1 MRICVVG
8 LGKLGS
14 PIAAV
19 LASKGHEVVG
29 IDLNADFVEAV
40 KAGRAPVDE
49 PGLQDMMTANR
60 ERLTATTDW
69 AEALRDTD
77 MTGIIVPTPSGAD
90 GAFINDYVLDAIA
103 RIGAELRK
111 TDRYHLVAVHSTTM
125 PGSMDGPIKAA
136 LEAASGRTVG
146 VDVGLCYNP
155 EFIALGNVIQGLLHP
170 DFILIGESDER
181 AGAMLEGLYRGI
193 CGDRASIA
201 RMNFVN
207 AELTKISV
215 NTYVTTKISFA
226 NMLSEICDRLPDA
239 DVDVVTD
246 AIGRDSRIG
255 KKYLRGALGFAGPCF
270 PRDTIAFSVM
280 AKRAGAHGL
289 LADATDAVNERQV
302 DRLFALVTAYAE
314 PGQRVAVLGASYKP
328 DTPVIERSQS
338 VALIQRLVKAGYP
351 VSLRDPQAMP
361 PVRAMM
367 GDAIAYADSPAQA
380 VRGAAVVV
388 VATAWDEFKS
398 LEPGMLAGDPR
409 PVVIDCWRML
419 PRAAF
424 EPVADIV
431 HLGRNADTGA
441 VVQAAA
447 DAARRKY
454 A

>member
-8 LGKLGS
+8 LGKLGA

-29 IDLNADFVEAV
+29 IDLNAEFVAAI

-49 PGLQDMMTANR
+49 PHLQEMITANR

-69 AEALRDTD
+69 AEALRDTE

-103 RIGAELRK
+103 KIGAELRK

-155 EFIALGNVIQGLLHP
+155 EFIALGNVIHGLLHP
-170 DFILIGESDER
+170 DFILIGESDEK
-181 AGAMLEGLYRGI
+181 AGGILEGLYRHM
-193 CGDRASIA
+193 CGDKTSIA

-226 NMLSEICDRLPDA
+226 NMLSEVCDHLPNA

-246 AIGRDSRIG
+246 AIGRDTRIG

-280 AKRAGAHGL
+280 AKRAGATGL
-289 LADATDAVNERQV
+289 LAEATDTVNERQI
-302 DRLFALVTAYAE
+302 DRLFTLVTAYAD
-314 PGQRVAVLGASYKP
+314 PGERIAVLGASYKP

-338 VALIQRLVKAGYP
+338 VALIQRLVKAGYA
-351 VSLRDPQAMP
+351 VTLRDPQAMP
-361 PVRAMM
+361 PVQAMM
-367 GDAIAYADSPAQA
+367 GDSIAYADSPSAA
-380 VRGAAVVV
+380 VRSAAVVV
-388 VATAWDEFKS
+388 IATAWDEFKS
-398 LEPGMLAGDPR
+398 LEPQALAGGAR
-409 PVVIDCWRML
+409 PVIVDCWRML

-431 HLGRNADTGA
+431 YLGRNADTGA
-441 VVQAAA
+441 VAGAKTT
-447 DAARRKY
+447 ARREY